1 MPWARIQARA
11 QPFAPR
17 LKTRIFHHRSVTL
30 ASLSALFR
38 RALYEFMYWRG
49 TPRWDTGI
57 TPPEVKLLIEV
68 EQLPRGR
75 ALDVGCGTGTNVVY
89 LAEHGFEVAGVDL
102 VPRAIAIAREKVR
115 AANVTAQLRV
125 ADVLEPTE
133 LGALF
138 DLVLDIG
145 CFHNFDPVGRARYAA
160 NLVRWTQRGST
171 YLLYAWFPKTL
182 GPRRLGVTPQTVRD
196 TFAPRFKLVS
206 STVDEHNPEQ
216 DSAWYRLERL

>member
-1 MPWARIQARA
+1 MR
-11 QPFAPR
+11 
-17 LKTRIFHHRSVTL
+17 
-30 ASLSALFR
+30 SLSALFR

-49 TPRWDTGI
+49 APRWDTGI
-57 TPPEVKLLIEV
+57 TPPEVKQLIGV

-89 LAEHGFEVAGVDL
+89 LAEHGFNVTGIDF
-102 VPRAIAIAREKVR
+102 VPRAIEKARKRAR
-115 AANVTAQLRV
+115 AAGVQVELRV

-133 LGALF
+133 LGAPF

-145 CFHNFDPVGRARYAA
+145 CFHNFDSVGRARYAA
-160 NLVRWTQRGST
+160 NLVRWTHPGST
-171 YLLYAWFPKTL
+171 YLVYAFFPCTM
-182 GPRRLGVTPQTVRD
+182 GPRRFGVTPQTVRD

-206 STVDEHNPEQ
+206 STVDEHNHDQ